1 MTRFIA
7 LLGGLALL
15 RRLSRGA
22 ERNAQ
27 STKS

>member
-7 LLGGLALL
+7 LLCGLALL
-15 RRLSRGA
+15 KPLSRGA